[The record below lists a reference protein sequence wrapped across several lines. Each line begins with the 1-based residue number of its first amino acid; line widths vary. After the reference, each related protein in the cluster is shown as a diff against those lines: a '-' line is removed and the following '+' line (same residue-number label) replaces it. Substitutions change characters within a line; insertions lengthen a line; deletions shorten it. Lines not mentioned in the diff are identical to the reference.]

1 MGRKSV
7 KENKTIYQQYREK
20 EELTREQ
27 AAELLDVV
35 SSDRIERIENERTL
49 PEPDDVIRMSEVYHA
64 PELCNY

>member
-35 SSDRIERIENERTL
+35 SSDRIERIENERT
-49 PEPDDVIRMSEVYHA
+49 M
-64 PELCNY
+64 